1 MKKTT
6 TKRIAVA
13 FFYAAALLAI
23 SWFRDSAI
31 QPNLWISVSDFLN
44 FPTINDPK
52 TFARAGLEVAD
63 QGWLAQPSAW
73 IFNLWPPG
81 FVLLLGGI
89 FKMLGTEAPF
99 LVVLLGLTIVTG
111 VFMLMTVRRYLSFYV
126 PAFLALLL
134 PLVPFLFPVTRFF
147 LLQPVG
153 LSFGEGFSVLFFI
166 TFTFLL
172 LIAARTGAVRYAVA
186 GGVFLA
192 LAAYFRSQYEL
203 IALVLSV
210 GFLGLVVLVL
220 ALSFLLKKKSI
231 RTNGSTAL
239 KAMAICVLAAQL
251 LMLPWR
257 IYHYVDVGRWDW
269 VQTQDIVIRN
279 ALMSE
284 EKLREMDG
292 DFVVAGGGHLACK
305 FEPDFCGKTEP
316 SLFYKAFFDH
326 FGEWVE
332 YKASLARIYWFPT
345 IRSFPKLLAEDVP
358 GDYLGNSVV
367 LILFAASFFL
377 LYLIRKSSDFLVYFW
392 VFSSFYAC
400 FFVIFVLVQFE
411 VRYFFLPKIFSVFVA
426 LALASVAWSAR
437 TSRVR

>member
-172 LIAARTGAVRYAVA
+172 LIAARTGVVRYAVA
-186 GGVFLA
+186 GGVF
-192 LAAYFRSQYEL
+192 F
-203 IALVLSV
+203 
-210 GFLGLVVLVL
+210 G
-220 ALSFLLKKKSI
+220 
-231 RTNGSTAL
+231 
-239 KAMAICVLAAQL
+239 
-251 LMLPWR
+251 
-257 IYHYVDVGRWDW
+257 
-269 VQTQDIVIRN
+269 
-279 ALMSE
+279 
-284 EKLREMDG
+284 
-292 DFVVAGGGHLACK
+292 AGG
-305 FEPDFCGKTEP
+305 
-316 SLFYKAFFDH
+316 LF
-326 FGEWVE
+326 
-332 YKASLARIYWFPT
+332 SLA
-345 IRSFPKLLAEDVP
+345 V
-358 GDYLGNSVV
+358 
-367 LILFAASFFL
+367 
-377 LYLIRKSSDFLVYFW
+377 
-392 VFSSFYAC
+392 
-400 FFVIFVLVQFE
+400 
-411 VRYFFLPKIFSVFVA
+411 
-426 LALASVAWSAR
+426 
-437 TSRVR
+437 